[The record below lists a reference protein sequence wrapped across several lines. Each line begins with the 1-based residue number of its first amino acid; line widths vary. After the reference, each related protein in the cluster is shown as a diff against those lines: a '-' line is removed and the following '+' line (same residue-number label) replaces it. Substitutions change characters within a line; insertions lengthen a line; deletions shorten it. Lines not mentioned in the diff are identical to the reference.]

1 MSLLPSVRSAV
12 AQLDPNLPIFSARA
26 MDDVRAD
33 ALTRERFLMLM
44 LLTFA
49 VVALVLSIVGVY
61 GVIAQFTRQRTQE
74 IGVRLA
80 LGAQP
85 GDVQRMVVLRGGALV
100 LGGIA
105 IGLVAALASTRVM
118 ESMLYNTQ
126 PIDLTTFGAV
136 TIALLTA
143 GVLATWLPA
152 RRASRLDPG
161 IALRPE

>member
-1 MSLLPSVRSAV
+1 
-12 AQLDPNLPIFSARA
+12 
-26 MDDVRAD
+26 
-33 ALTRERFLMLM
+33 MLM

-85 GDVQRMVVLRGGALV
+85 GDVERMVVLRGSALV
-100 LGGIA
+100 AGGIG
-105 IGLVAALASTRVM
+105 IGLVGAVALTGFM
-118 ESMLYNTQ
+118 KSMLYEVQ
-126 PIDLTTFGAV
+126 PVDVPTFIAV
-136 TIALLTA
+136 ATALLGA

-152 RRASRLDPG
+152 RRASRVDPG
-161 IALRPE
+161 IALLVLSSFTAEAQRTQSQGR